1 MTDVIRYV
9 KDIQIIKSEKE
20 PGQILIKAKGIAEIS
35 KVLAPMLVPG
45 KNNNLSEEGI
55 YELEFKFDSPETGGM
70 SYEIE
75 MDVELRIKNLPPGI
89 KGIKIN
95 ASENSD
101 IELI

>member
-9 KDIQIIKSEKE
+9 KDIQIIKSEKD
-20 PGQILIKAKGIAEIS
+20 PGQILIKAKGVAEIN
-35 KVLAPMLVPG
+35 KVLAPVLVPG

-70 SYEIE
+70 AFEIE

-89 KGIKIN
+89 KGIKIT